1 MNPKTKMKVRMAVK
15 DYQEMYPEEY
25 KDLMIVIEDQRQK
38 LDNEMADIKTNHAV
52 KRGLFTV
59 SEKLSAMIALKL
71 SMEERTAFK
80 EQENARWFAD
90 EFPQFRLSKA
100 V

>member
-15 DYQEMYPEEY
+15 DYQKMFPDEY
-25 KDLMIVIEDQRQK
+25 RDLLIVIEDQRQK
-38 LDNEMADIKTNHAV
+38 LDNEMADLKSNHAV

-59 SEKLSAMIALKL
+59 SEKLSTMIALKL
-71 SMEERTAFK
+71 SEEERVAFK
-80 EQENARWFAD
+80 EQENSRWFAH
-90 EFPQFRLSKA
+90 EFPQFRLTKN